1 MICPH
6 CHNKIPNG
14 SNICPLCYAN
24 LAGIDLSSDDNSPAP
39 EKKTKS
45 TGKSSRKSAYS
56 KGSHSKPNR
65 DRAPMIIA
73 IGFILI
79 LVVIIFA
86 IVHSM
91 FTAGSAPSPRATE
104 APETQVAVQNTP
116 NLVIFGAT
124 STPFI
129 NATSTPSLEVTP
141 SPTPEPETSV
151 TTSYKTLRKGDQGPD
166 VISLQKALA
175 ELGYLNGAADGIFG
189 TGTMTAVK
197 NFQTA
202 NGLAADGIAGSMTQD
217 ALYRQATI
225 TPIPET
231 TASPDDILDLPG

>member
-1 MICPH
+1 M
-6 CHNKIPNG
+6 
-14 SNICPLCYAN
+14 
-24 LAGIDLSSDDNSPAP
+24 
-39 EKKTKS
+39 
-45 TGKSSRKSAYS
+45 
-56 KGSHSKPNR
+56 
-65 DRAPMIIA
+65 
-73 IGFILI
+73 
-79 LVVIIFA
+79 
-86 IVHSM
+86 
-91 FTAGSAPSPRATE
+91 
-104 APETQVAVQNTP
+104 
-116 NLVIFGAT
+116 
-124 STPFI
+124 
-129 NATSTPSLEVTP
+129 
-141 SPTPEPETSV
+141 

-189 TGTMTAVK
+189 TGTMTDVK